1 MKISQRAQNITP
13 SATLALSAKAKQM
26 KASGIDVINLSIGE
40 PDFNT
45 PRHVKDAAVAAINEG
60 KSDFYTPATGIL
72 ELREAI
78 AKFVNDDCN
87 TAFFQ
92 GERRRGS
99 RRKDGAFCN
108 RANHP

>member
-45 PRHVKDAAVAAINEG
+45 PRHVKDAAGCASH
-60 KSDFYTPATGIL
+60 K
-72 ELREAI
+72 
-78 AKFVNDDCN
+78 
-87 TAFFQ
+87 
-92 GERRRGS
+92 
-99 RRKDGAFCN
+99 
-108 RANHP
+108 